1 MSVPKSRRKESTMEF
16 VANAEKLAAKAF
28 RFANGLPKRYA
39 FRLANPLF
47 EHAELVAYHCRA
59 ANLVYIN
66 SQATYDK
73 RRGHYIDAEAHLLHV
88 ESLLGILFE
97 VTSQLYEEGQARAP
111 NGNVY
116 GEFADLIEAER
127 KLLAGCKRRDA
138 QAYNKGEAG
147 SRGASR

>member
-1 MSVPKSRRKESTMEF
+1 MSVPKSKRSESSMEYI
-16 VANAEKLAAKAF
+16 ANAEKLAAKAF

-47 EHAELVAYHCRA
+47 GHAESVVYHCRA
-59 ANLVYIN
+59 ANLVYVN
-66 SQATYDK
+66 SQAAYDK
-73 RRGHYIDAEAHLLHV
+73 RRGHYVDAEAHLLHV
-88 ESLLGILFE
+88 ETLLGILFE
-97 VTSQLYEEGQARAP
+97 VTEQLYESGDARAP
-111 NGNVY
+111 NENVY